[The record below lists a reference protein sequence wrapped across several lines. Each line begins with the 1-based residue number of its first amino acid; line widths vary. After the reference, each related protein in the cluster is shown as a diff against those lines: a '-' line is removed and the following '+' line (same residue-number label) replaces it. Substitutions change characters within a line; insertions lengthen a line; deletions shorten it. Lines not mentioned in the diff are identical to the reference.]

1 MSGRLIACTT
11 VGEAAGADA
20 VAAAVAV
27 AATTMEAGAD
37 AALVVDLRRAPRP
50 LRGTLLASPAARQL
64 ESVAGG
70 VLDLRPAAR
79 GRICFASP
87 KGEAFDAPEVVEE
100 LADPLLPAPLIAC
113 VCDPVDFRAVLASAP
128 EGERAALVRAL
139 PGADRSLLALL
150 VGELRAERIPVKAW
164 TSPIG
169 TIPSRRALAGLEP
182 GGATGRR
189 AARFAGALASTRAR
203 GGERP
208 RGSIRPVAAAP
219 PGPGERGTR
228 AAGAESGQAL
238 PAILGIAV
246 LAVSLALIL
255 VAIGGAAT
263 AKGRLQRAADLSAL
277 SAARSMRD
285 DFPRLFVPARFS
297 DGRVN
302 PDHLDRSEY
311 LARAEAAAREA
322 AEENG
327 TDRGLV
333 DVKFPDG
340 TSMGPLQV
348 RVEIAADI
356 VAGAPAGDEVAAS
369 TEVQAEAEVSPP
381 STPTAAASQ
390 PTMASGGGYS
400 GPLEYRQGKPMR
412 PDVAAAFDRLLAA
425 AAADG
430 VALVINSAFRSDA
443 EQQILWTQ
451 NPDPTWVA
459 PPGTSLHRCGTE
471 LDLGPSTAYG
481 WLASNASRFGFT
493 QRYAWEAWHYGLSD
507 GPEPCSAEGDQVT
520 VSGVAAGSAAEA
532 DGKGGED
539 QGLPAF
545 VPSEYREPLLTSAAR
560 WDVSAALLAA
570 QLFAESNFNPNAGSP
585 AGAQGIAQFMPA
597 TAASY
602 GLTNPYDPV
611 ASIDAQAHLMS
622 DLLKQFG
629 SPELALAAYNA
640 GPGAVGG
647 CNCIPPYPE
656 TQAYVAKIMA
666 MLDGAGALAAPPP
679 ALEVRLTA

>member
-1 MSGRLIACTT
+1 MGVSRLIACTT
-11 VGEAAGADA
+11 AGEAAGADA
-20 VAAAVAV
+20 IAAAVAV
-27 AATTMEAGAD
+27 ASTSVEPDAE

-50 LRGTLLASPAARQL
+50 ARGTLLASAAARRL
-64 ESVAGG
+64 EGAAGEAMG
-70 VLDLRPAAR
+70 LRAAAR
-79 GRICFASP
+79 GRICFAAP
-87 KGEAFDAPEVVEE
+87 QEDGREAGRVVTDLCAPE
-100 LADPLLPAPLIAC
+100 APAPLVAC
-113 VCDPVDFRAVLASAP
+113 VCDPVDFREVLESAP
-128 EGERAALVRAL
+128 EGGRAALVRAL

-150 VGELRAERIPVKAW
+150 VGELRAERVPLRAW
-164 TSPIG
+164 TSAVG
-169 TIPSRRALAGLEP
+169 TIPARRALAGLEP

-189 AARFAGALASTRAR
+189 AARFASSLVPGSDRR
-203 GGERP
+203 ERRP
-208 RGSIRPVAAAP
+208 RGRLLVAE
-219 PGPGERGTR
+219 G
-228 AAGAESGQAL
+228 GQAL
-238 PAILGIAV
+238 PAVLGVAALV
-246 LAVSLALIL
+246 VSLALIL

-285 DFPRLFVPARFS
+285 DFPRLFVPARYP
-297 DGRVN
+297 DGRTN
-302 PDHLDRSEY
+302 PQHLERSSYLDR
-311 LARAEAAAREA
+311 AEDAARTA

-327 TDRGLV
+327 ADPELV
-333 DVKFPDG
+333 QVRFPDG

-348 RVEIAADI
+348 RVEIEADVETEAEAEGGRDI
-356 VAGAPAGDEVAAS
+356 DAR
-369 TEVQAEAEVSPP
+369 TEVSAEAEVSPP
-381 STPTAAASQ
+381 ATSTGATSQ

-412 PDVAAAFDRLLAA
+412 PDVAAAFDRMAAA

-430 VALVINSAFRSDA
+430 VTLVVNSGFRSDA
-443 EQQILWTQ
+443 EQQALWDA
-451 NPDPTWVA
+451 NPDPRWVA

-471 LDLGPSTAYG
+471 LDLGTSAAYG
-481 WLASNASRFGFT
+481 WLASNASAFGFV
-493 QRYAWEAWHYGLSD
+493 QRYSWEAWHYGFVD
-507 GPEPCSAEGDQVT
+507 GPEPCSAEGDHVT
-520 VSGVAAGSAAEA
+520 AAGAAEA
-532 DGKGGED
+532 DGRGGED

-545 VPSEYREPLLTSAAR
+545 VPGEYRQPLLTSAAR
-560 WDVSAALLAA
+560 WNVSAALLAA
-570 QLFAESNFNPNAGSP
+570 QLFAESNFNPNAGSS

-597 TAASY
+597 TAAAY
-602 GLTNPYDPV
+602 GLENPYDPV

-679 ALEVRLTA
+679 TLEVRLTA